1 MSTTMASTDLPR
13 RRRSGQASS
22 LVQVVRWATRR
33 ILLRLRLRSDHEV
46 ADSRR
51 RDIAQARRRAAQVRR
66 SHPGY
71 ADDLEAAAAALE
83 ARIEQL

>member
-13 RRRSGQASS
+13 RRSTGQASS
-22 LVQVVRWATRR
+22 LVQVSRWATRR
-33 ILLRLRLRSDHEV
+33 ILLRLRSEREV
-46 ADSRR
+46 ADSMR
-51 RDIAQARRRAAQVRR
+51 RDIAQARRLAAKVRR

-83 ARIEQL
+83 AGIVAP